1 MSANDQLVRDVADQQ
16 VLDDEEVEQEEI
28 MEIDKLATCGI
39 NVADILKLKA
49 AGIQTIRGVQ
59 MTTIRNLSKI
69 KGMSDAKVEKIKEA
83 AAKLLPNGFLT
94 GSEVSIK
101 RRHIFKLST
110 GSKEFDKILNGGI
123 ESSSITEA
131 FGEFRTGKTQL
142 AHTLCVV
149 AQLPVSQGG
158 AAGRVIFIDT
168 EGTFRDDRIASIAQR
183 FNLEPDS
190 VLENIAIARAYNCE
204 HQMDLI
210 TEVGARMVEGGYR
223 LIIVD
228 SIMALYRVD
237 YSGRGELAERQQK
250 LGQML
255 AKLTKLAEEFNVA
268 VFITNQMTAD
278 PGASLTFVQDPKK
291 PIGGH
296 VLAHASTTR
305 LYLRKG
311 RGESRICKI
320 WDSPSVPEAE
330 AMYAISEGGIID
342 SKDG

>member
-1 MSANDQLVRDVADQQ
+1 MSDQRVHSIEEDEQQLVEENEE
-16 VLDDEEVEQEEI
+16 DDI
-28 MEIDKLATCGI
+28 LSIDALSTCGI
-39 NVADILKLKA
+39 NVSDIQKLKQ
-49 AGIQTIRGVQ
+49 AGINTIKNVQ
-59 MTTIRNLSKI
+59 MTTVRTLCKI

-83 AAKLLPNGFLT
+83 ASKLVPNGFQT
-94 GSEVSIK
+94 GTELSMK
-101 RRHIFKLST
+101 RRQVFRLTT
-110 GSKEFDKILNGGI
+110 GSKELDKILNGGI

-142 AHTLCVV
+142 SHTLCVV
-149 AQLPVSQGG
+149 AQLPVDRGG

-168 EGTFRDDRIASIAQR
+168 EGTFRDDRIVSIATR
-183 FNLEPDS
+183 FELDPEA
-190 VLENIAIARAYNCE
+190 VLDNIAIARAYNCE
-204 HQMDLI
+204 QQMDLI

-228 SIMALYRVD
+228 SIMALFRVD

-255 AKLTKLAEEFNVA
+255 ARLTKLAEEFNVA

-330 AMYAISEGGIID
+330 AIYAISEGGIID

>member
-1 MSANDQLVRDVADQQ
+1 MSDQQ
-16 VLDDEEVEQEEI
+16 VQSVEDQQNEEEENLGEEI
-28 MEIDKLATCGI
+28 MEIDKLSTCGI

-59 MTTIRNLSKI
+59 MTTVRNLGKI

-83 AAKLLPNGFLT
+83 ATKLLPQGFIT
-94 GSEVSIK
+94 GVELAMK
-101 RRHIFKLST
+101 RRHIFKLTT

-123 ESSSITEA
+123 ESASITEA

-149 AQLPVSQGG
+149 AQLPVAQGG
-158 AAGRVIFIDT
+158 AEGRVIFIDT
-168 EGTFRDDRIASIAQR
+168 EGTFRDDRITSIANR
-183 FNLEPDS
+183 FNLDPEA
-190 VLENIAIARAYNCE
+190 VLENISIARAYNCE
-204 HQMDLI
+204 HQMELI

-228 SIMALYRVD
+228 SIMALFRVD

-250 LGQML
+250 LGSML

-278 PGASLTFVQDPKK
+278 PALVMNKIYS
-291 PIGGH
+291 IGGH

-305 LYLRKG
+305 LFLRKG
-311 RGESRICKI
+311 RNESRICKI
-320 WDSPSVPEAE
+320 WDSPLSAMQSVPEAE
-330 AMYAISEGGIID
+330 AIYAISEGGIID

>member
-1 MSANDQLVRDVADQQ
+1 MTEQRARNAAQAVPDL
-16 VLDDEEVEQEEI
+16 EQEEEEEVMEDI
-28 MEIDKLATCGI
+28 MSIDSLSTCGI

-49 AGIQTIRGVQ
+49 AGIQTVR
-59 MTTIRNLSKI
+59 IRNLSKI

-83 AAKLLPNGFLT
+83 SAKLLPNGFVT
-94 GSEVSIK
+94 GTELSVR
-101 RRHIFKLST
+101 RRHVFRLST

-123 ESSSITEA
+123 ESASITEA

-149 AQLPVSQGG
+149 AQLPVDRGG
-158 AAGRVIFIDT
+158 ASGRVIFIDT
-168 EGTFRDDRIASIAQR
+168 EGTFRDDRITSIANR
-183 FNLEPDS
+183 FELDPEA
-190 VLENIAIARAYNCE
+190 VLENISIARAYNCE
-204 HQMDLI
+204 QQMDLI
-210 TEVGARMVEGGYR
+210 VEVGARMIEGGYR

-228 SIMALYRVD
+228 SIMALFRVD

-250 LGQML
+250 LGLML
-255 AKLTKLAEEFNVA
+255 ARLTKLAEEFNVA

-330 AMYAISEGGIID
+330 AIYAISDGGIID